1 MFINMINIKW
11 LLLHTNFLHFCY
23 ILVHT
28 AQFYGLH
35 FEFVEKETRKH
46 ELCLHGNMF
55 AAPGCQLS
63 QLSSLLQ
70 DNITKDN
77 KLPAADG
84 AVVDGG

>member
-35 FEFVEKETRKH
+35 FEFVEKETRKQ
-46 ELCLHGNMF
+46 ELCLHGNNMF
-55 AAPGCQLS
+55 GWQLS